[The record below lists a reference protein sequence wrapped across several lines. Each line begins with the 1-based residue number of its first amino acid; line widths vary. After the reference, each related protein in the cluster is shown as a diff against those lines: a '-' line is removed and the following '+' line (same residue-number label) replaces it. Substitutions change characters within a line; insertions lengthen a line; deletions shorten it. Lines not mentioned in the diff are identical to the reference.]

1 MALSF
6 RESFGGCVDSG
17 GRTGKP
23 KQLNSIL
30 LSSAN
35 VPSVTAEEWLN
46 FDGVRVLLMTMAIVV
61 DIYLTGWILGQLI
74 G

>member
-6 RESFGGCVDSG
+6 RESFRGCVDSG

-46 FDGVRVLLMTMAIVV
+46 FDGVRVPECC
-61 DIYLTGWILGQLI
+61 
-74 G
+74 